1 MDKYINA
8 GGNGSRHWGR
18 HGNYIHISTV
28 CRCEK
33 GWKLQHLICSYQH
46 LKSYVTYINYMSKD
60 SYVCR
65 SERIEY
71 FEFSSAYLFNKFRA
85 TNPYI
90 YKSHDFTS
98 APGYKIDCWFYSESL
113 EWVERQGGNLTFS
126 YSSQHLLLVDPHS
139 TATKR
144 G

>member
-1 MDKYINA
+1 MAADTEEDMEITFTFQRYVDVKKVE
-8 GGNGSRHWGR
+8 
-18 HGNYIHISTV
+18 NYNIWYV
-28 CRCEK
+28 
-33 GWKLQHLICSYQH
+33 H

-65 SERIEY
+65 SERLKSQRIEY

-126 YSSQHLLLVDPHS
+126 YSNQHLVDPHS
-139 TATKR
+139 TAIKSTQN
-144 G
+144 GGYS